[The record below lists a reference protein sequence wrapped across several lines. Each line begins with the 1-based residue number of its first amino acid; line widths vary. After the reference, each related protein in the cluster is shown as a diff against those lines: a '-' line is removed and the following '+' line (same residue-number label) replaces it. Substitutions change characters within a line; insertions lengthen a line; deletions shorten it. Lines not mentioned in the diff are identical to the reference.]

1 MKIADLA
8 KPRLEQLNP
17 DGFVIDPAK
26 ASPFPPLELIGEKL
40 TSPIRPGVPDLIEG
54 FMPKRG
60 QLVIAGETNVGKAQ
74 PLNAL
79 VLTPTGW
86 AQMGNL
92 RLGDSIINPH
102 GGTSTIVGV
111 YPQGLKQVYRVTLT
125 DGRSTEACA
134 EHLWEVYHPNWARL
148 ESGYK
153 VLSTQQLT
161 ELTPKYRK
169 RVCVDTP
176 TETNFGVLAALPI
189 DPWLLGMLLGDGTI
203 SQAGVQFTTSD
214 PELAVKASSV
224 LPSGL
229 EVRKL
234 SAKYQYSIVQIGG
247 CHRKGHCG
255 VTPNSLKEA
264 LIDLDLMGTKSYQK
278 FIPQIYLGSPRN
290 IRVGLLQGLLDTD
303 GYVAPHGFLEYT
315 STSQQ
320 LAEDVQYLV
329 RSLGGYARIRT
340 KKTGYRSKL
349 TGEFIPCRLAYNVHI
364 AFKEPKEFI
373 TLSRRRVRLQEIRNP
388 RLLKIKSIEPTRITE
403 TQCIRVDNS
412 GGLYVTND
420 FIVTHNTTIAL
431 EIVSCLT
438 TGAPLWKEKK
448 PTEVIG
454 RVLYVLGE
462 HYNDIVKG
470 LWHRMGVPMGDDVW
484 ILGPEQLTVDKWLV
498 QSGKQNP
505 VAISKLIKW
514 AEGADLIVFDPL
526 SAFLTGSDAENDNIQ
541 MRLVLDSMSLIAQSV
556 NASCL
561 VLAHQG
567 KPAVGKDGQEYAR
580 TKYAIRGASAIEDA
594 ATNIFYMSRVMGA
607 STVAET
613 RDSKVFEMRNRKY
626 KGDAPEKY
634 ELVKDPH
641 NLTHTLLGNRPY
653 IQVRQMETQSTYARF
668 SISFPEASK
677 SDLLKMVECAT
688 GLSEA
693 SIRRAL
699 EMKDE
704 RGK

>member
-1 MKIADLA
+1 MKIIDLV
-8 KPRLEQLNP
+8 KSGLEQLNP
-17 DGFVIDPAK
+17 DGLNIDPAK

-74 PLNAL
+74 PLDAL

-176 TETNFGVLAALPI
+176 TETNFGMAAELPI
-189 DPWLLGMLLGDGTI
+189 HPW
-203 SQAGVQFTTSD
+203 
-214 PELAVKASSV
+214 
-224 LPSGL
+224 
-229 EVRKL
+229 
-234 SAKYQYSIVQIGG
+234 
-247 CHRKGHCG
+247 
-255 VTPNSLKEA
+255 
-264 LIDLDLMGTKSYQK
+264 
-278 FIPQIYLGSPRN
+278 
-290 IRVGLLQGLLDTD
+290 
-303 GYVAPHGFLEYT
+303 
-315 STSQQ
+315 
-320 LAEDVQYLV
+320 
-329 RSLGGYARIRT
+329 
-340 KKTGYRSKL
+340 
-349 TGEFIPCRLAYNVHI
+349 
-364 AFKEPKEFI
+364 
-373 TLSRRRVRLQEIRNP
+373 

-431 EIVSCLT
+431 EIVSSLT

-505 VAISKLIKW
+505 LAISKLIKW

-607 STVAET
+607 SQVAET

-653 IQVRQMETQSTYARF
+653 IQVRQMETQALYGRLQSA
-668 SISFPEASK
+668 FPEASVT
-677 SDLLKMVECAT
+677 DILKMVSVTQSC
-688 GLSEA
+688 SEA
-693 SIRRAL
+693 TVRRAL
-699 EMKDE
+699 GHKD
-704 RGK
+704 